1 MGWNRCEQLVS
12 ERTRIKEKLLKSGE
26 HDWLEGFEKIDPA
39 SVDLLSVTLYYPEPG
54 GGSR

>member
-1 MGWNRCEQLVS
+1 LGWNRCEQLVS